1 MIENP
6 IYGGTYAY
14 GKSRVAP
21 GCDAAAIRPRSR
33 RKARSEWLALIPGV
47 HEVYVSWDRAE
58 AIRKMVID
66 NVPTAGIP
74 ARPTGTT
81 HS

>member
-14 GKSRVAP
+14 GKSPVAP
-21 GCDAAAIRPRSR
+21 GCDAAAIRPRSC
-33 RKARSEWLALIPGV
+33 RKARSEWLALIPDV
-47 HEVYVSWDRAE
+47 HEGYVTWERAA
-58 AIRKMVID
+58 AIRKMVSE

-81 HS
+81 NS